1 MTEDVETHIEANGG
15 YAVMQNRKGVRIL
28 MKATVYK
35 KWMTGLV
42 LTAMLVLAGC
52 VAKLQ
57 DDKRP
62 TTATVESADG
72 SPIVYGVRGQAE
84 PTLVFVHCW
93 TCNHTFWDAQIEY
106 FARDHRVIW
115 LDLAGHGAS
124 GSHRQR
130 YTMQAFGQDVAA
142 VVRQVGARN
151 VILVGHS
158 MGGPVAVEAAKQL
171 GDRVIGIVGVDTFY
185 TPFEYPA
192 SQEAIAA
199 FVKPFETDFHG
210 TSDKMLHAMFTPQA
224 DPAVVDAIVDKFSNA
239 DPKVG
244 VSAMYE
250 LFAWNAHQAP
260 ADLQRFSNILYNINA
275 APTGKEPPPNAHTV
289 MVPGVGHFVA
299 QVRPVAFNQALEGIT
314 NRLVGAGDPRA
325 K

>member
-1 MTEDVETHIEANGG
+1 
-15 YAVMQNRKGVRIL
+15 
-28 MKATVYK
+28 MKTTYCNQ
-35 KWMTGLV
+35 WMTGLV
-42 LTAMLVLAGC
+42 LTALLALAGC
-52 VAKLQ
+52 AAKVL
-57 DDKRP
+57 DDKRL
-62 TTATVESADG
+62 TTATVESTDG
-72 SPIVYGVRGQAE
+72 SPIVYGVRGQGE

-115 LDLAGHGAS
+115 LDLAGHGES

-210 TSDKMLHAMFTPQA
+210 TSDKMLHSMFTPQA
-224 DPAVVDAIVDKFSNA
+224 DPAVVDAIVDKFSAA
-239 DPKVG
+239 DPEVG

-250 LFAWNAHQAP
+250 LFDWNAHQAP
-260 ADLQRFSNILYNINA
+260 ADLQRFSGILYNINA
-275 APTGKEPPPNAHTV
+275 APTGEEAPPNAHVV

-299 QVRPVAFNQALEGIT
+299 QVKPAAFNQALEGIIA
-314 NRLVGAGDPRA
+314 RLTGTGDPVA
-325 K
+325 KWHFNRTDHGY

>member
-1 MTEDVETHIEANGG
+1 
-15 YAVMQNRKGVRIL
+15 

-35 KWMTGLV
+35 KWMAGLV

-52 VAKLQ
+52 AATVQ

-72 SPIVYGVRGQAE
+72 SPIVYGVRGQGE

-142 VVRQVGARN
+142 VVRQVDARN

-210 TSDKMLHAMFTPQA
+210 TSDKMLHSMFTPQA
-224 DPAVVDAIVDKFSNA
+224 DPAVVEAIVDKFSNA

-250 LFAWNAHQAP
+250 LFDWNAHQAL
-260 ADLQRFSNILYNINA
+260 ADLQRFSGILYNINA
-275 APTGKEPPPNAHTV
+275 APTGKELPPNAHVV

-299 QVRPVAFNQALEGIT
+299 QVKPVAFNQALEGIIA
-314 NRLVGAGDPRA
+314 RLVAAGDPRT

>member
-1 MTEDVETHIEANGG
+1 
-15 YAVMQNRKGVRIL
+15 
-28 MKATVYK
+28 MKVTVFK
-35 KWMTGLV
+35 KWMTGLA
-42 LTAMLVLAGC
+42 LTVMLALAGC
-52 VAKLQ
+52 AATVQ
-57 DDKRP
+57 DNKHP

-72 SPIVYGVRGQAE
+72 SPIVYGVRGQGE

-93 TCNHTFWDAQIEY
+93 TCNHTFWDAQLDY
-106 FARDHRVIW
+106 FSQHHRVIW
-115 LDLAGHGAS
+115 LDLAGHGES

-142 VVRQVGARN
+142 VVRQVDARN

-210 TSDKMLHAMFTPQA
+210 STDKMLHSMFTPQA
-224 DPAVVDAIVDKFSNA
+224 DPAVVDAIVGKFSAA

-250 LFAWNAHQAP
+250 LFDWNAHQAP
-260 ADLQRFSNILYNINA
+260 ADLQRFSDRLYNINA
-275 APTGKEPPPNAHTV
+275 APTGKEPPPNAHVV
-289 MVPGVGHFVA
+289 MVPGVGHFIA
-299 QVRPVAFNQALEGIT
+299 QVKPVAFNQALEGIID
-314 NRLVGAGDPRA
+314 RLTGAGGPLA

>member
-1 MTEDVETHIEANGG
+1 
-15 YAVMQNRKGVRIL
+15 
-28 MKATVYK
+28 MKTMYYN
-35 KWMTGLV
+35 KWMAGFVFTLMLAMAGCSTTVEDEQHLT
-42 LTAMLVLAGC
+42 TAMA
-52 VAKLQ
+52 
-57 DDKRP
+57 
-62 TTATVESADG
+62 ESVDG
-72 SPIVYGVRGQAE
+72 SPITYGVRGQGE
-84 PTLVFVHCW
+84 PTIVFVHCW
-93 TCNHTFWDAQIEY
+93 TCNHTFWDAQVDY
-106 FARDHRVIW
+106 FSQNHRVIW
-115 LDLAGHGAS
+115 LDLAGHGES
-124 GSHRQR
+124 GSNRQR

-210 TSDKMLHAMFTPQA
+210 TSDKMLHSMFTPQA
-224 DPAVVDAIVDKFSNA
+224 DPAVVDAIVDKFSTA
-239 DPKVG
+239 DPRVG

-250 LFAWNAHQAP
+250 LFDWNAHQAP
-260 ADLQRFSNILYNINA
+260 ADLKRFSGILYNINA
-275 APTGKEPPPNAHTV
+275 APTGKEPPPNAHVV

-299 QVRPVAFNQALEGIT
+299 QVKPVAFNQALDGII
-314 NRLVGAGDPRA
+314 NRLTGAGDPVA

>member
-1 MTEDVETHIEANGG
+1 MKIECP
-15 YAVMQNRKGVRIL
+15 RKWVAWLAIFVWVG
-28 MKATVYK
+28 
-35 KWMTGLV
+35 
-42 LTAMLVLAGC
+42 LAGC
-52 VAKLQ
+52 VSATSTTEQ
-57 DDKRP
+57 P
-62 TTATVESADG
+62 TVATARSADG
-72 SPIVYGVRGQAE
+72 SPLAYGTRGQGE
-84 PTLVFVHCW
+84 PVIVFIHCW
-93 TCNHTFWDAQIEY
+93 TCNHTFWDAQIDY
-106 FARDHRVIW
+106 FSKRHQVIW
-115 LDLAGHGAS
+115 LDLAGHGES

-142 VVRQVGARN
+142 VVNRIGSGK

-192 SQEAIAA
+192 SQEAIKA

-210 TSDKMLHAMFTPQA
+210 ASDKMVRSMFTPQA
-224 DPAVVDAIVDKFSNA
+224 DPAVVKAIASKFSVA

-250 LFAWNAHQAP
+250 LFDWNVHQAP
-260 ADLQRFSNILYNINA
+260 TDLQHFSDILYNINA
-275 APTGKEPPPNAHTV
+275 APAGTEPPPNPHVV

-299 QVRPVAFNQALEGIT
+299 QVKPEAFNQALESLVT
-314 NRLVGAGDPRA
+314 KLNRKDN
-325 K
+325 

>member
-1 MTEDVETHIEANGG
+1 
-15 YAVMQNRKGVRIL
+15 
-28 MKATVYK
+28 MKAAVYK
-35 KWMTGLV
+35 KWMTGLA
-42 LTAMLVLAGC
+42 LTAILALAGC
-52 VAKLQ
+52 AATIQ
-57 DDKRP
+57 DNKRP

-72 SPIVYGVRGQAE
+72 SPIAYGVRGQGE
-84 PTLVFVHCW
+84 PTMVFVHCW
-93 TCNHTFWDAQIEY
+93 TCNHTFWDAQIEH
-106 FARDHRVIW
+106 FSRDHRVIW
-115 LDLAGHGAS
+115 LDLAGHGES

-142 VVRQVGARN
+142 VVEQAGADE

-158 MGGPVAVEAAKQL
+158 MGGPVVVEAAKQL

-199 FVKPFETDFHG
+199 FVKPFETDFRG
-210 TSDKMLHAMFTPQA
+210 ASDKMLHSMFTPQA
-224 DPAVVDAIVDKFSNA
+224 DPAVVDVIVGKFSAA

-250 LFAWNAHQAP
+250 LFDWNAHQGP
-260 ADLQRFSNILYNINA
+260 ADLQRFSDILYNINA
-275 APTGKEPPPNAHTV
+275 APTGKEPPPNAHVV

-299 QVRPVAFNQALEGIT
+299 QVKPVAFNQVLEGIID
-314 NRLVGAGDPRA
+314 RLTGVGDPVD

>member
-1 MTEDVETHIEANGG
+1 MKTTHYN
-15 YAVMQNRKGVRIL
+15 
-28 MKATVYK
+28 
-35 KWMTGLV
+35 KWMAGL
-42 LTAMLVLAGC
+42 AMTFMLALAGC
-52 VAKLQ
+52 TATVQ
-57 DDKRP
+57 NNKRP

-72 SPIVYGVRGQAE
+72 SPIVYGVSGQGE
-84 PTLVFVHCW
+84 PTIVFVHCW
-93 TCNHTFWDAQIEY
+93 TCNHTFWDAQVDY
-106 FARDHRVIW
+106 FSQNHQVIW
-115 LDLAGHGAS
+115 LDLAGHGES
-124 GSHRQR
+124 GSNRQR

-185 TPFEYPA
+185 TPFKYPA

-199 FVKPFETDFHG
+199 FVEPFETDFHG
-210 TSDKMLHAMFTPQA
+210 TSDKMLHSMFTPQT
-224 DPAVVDAIVDKFSNA
+224 DPAVVDTIVGKFSAA

-250 LFAWNAHQAP
+250 LFDWNAHQGP
-260 ADLQRFSNILYNINA
+260 ADLKRFSGILYNINA
-275 APTGKEPPPNAHTV
+275 APTGKELPSNAHVV

-299 QVRPVAFNQALEGIT
+299 QVKPVAFNQALDGII
-314 NRLVGAGDPRA
+314 NRLTGAGDPVA